1 MVHII
6 VIIGYNVKTP
16 YGKKAYKMTSNLLE
30 RFSAIVGIQNAIS
43 DSDILKSYLTEHRG
57 LYHGK
62 TPLVLRPKTTQEV
75 SQIMQLANET
85 KTAIVP
91 QGGNTGLVGA
101 QQPDSSGTQ
110 IIVSLER
117 LNKIRSIDE
126 QGNLIL
132 VEAGVILKNLQDA
145 ADNVDRF
152 FPLSLGSEGSCQIG
166 GNLSSNA
173 GGTAV
178 LSYGNCRELC
188 LGLEVVLPDGRILDD
203 LRQVKKD
210 NSGYDL
216 KNLFIGA
223 EGTLGIITAAVMKL
237 YPKPRG
243 KAVAYIGLNSPFQAL
258 ELFTFAS
265 DQAGSML
272 TGFELMPRI
281 GIDFTIAYNAKSR
294 DPFTAPYPWYV
305 LIDISSAHS
314 DDEAQ
319 QLMKNILN
327 QALEKNIIINAV
339 IARNKAQETA
349 FWTIREEMSPAQ
361 KKQGGSIKH
370 DISVPVAAIP
380 DFITEAGELIETLIP
395 GARIVCF
402 GHMGDGNLH
411 YNITQPINM
420 DKDVFLAK
428 WTNTNHHIHTLV
440 MRYGGAFS
448 AEHGIGQLKKDELI
462 AFKSPIAVD
471 LMKKIKIVFDP
482 NNIMNP
488 GKIL

>member
-1 MVHII
+1 MMSDLI
-6 VIIGYNVKTP
+6 
-16 YGKKAYKMTSNLLE
+16 E
-30 RFSAIVGIQNAIS
+30 RFITIVGINNAIT
-43 DSDILKSYLTEHRG
+43 DRDIISSYLKEQRG

-62 TPLVLRPKTTQEV
+62 TPLVLRPQSTLEV

-101 QQPDSSGTQ
+101 QQPDSSGNQ
-110 IIVSLER
+110 IILSLER
-117 LNKIRSIDE
+117 LNKIRSIDV

-132 VEAGVILKNLQDA
+132 VESGVILQNLQDA
-145 ADNVDRF
+145 ADEANRF

-216 KNLFIGA
+216 KDLFIGA

-237 YPKPRG
+237 FPKPRG
-243 KAVAYIGLNSPFQAL
+243 KAVAYVGVTSPFEAL
-258 ELFTFAS
+258 KLFAIAH
-265 DQAGSML
+265 DKAGNLL

-281 GIDFTIAYNAKSR
+281 GMEFTVAYNPKSR
-294 DPFTAPYPWYV
+294 DPFATPYPWYV
-305 LIDISSAHS
+305 LIDISSPHS
-314 DDEAQ
+314 DNEARQ
-319 QLMKNILN
+319 FIEDILSETF
-327 QALEKNIIINAV
+327 EKNIILDAV
-339 IARNKAQETA
+339 IASNKSQEND
-349 FWTIREEMSPAQ
+349 FWTMREEMSPAQ

-370 DISVPVAAIP
+370 DISVPVASIP
-380 DFITEAGELIETLIP
+380 DFITEAGQLIESLIP

-411 YNITQPINM
+411 YNITQPIKM
-420 DKDVFLAK
+420 DKDEFLAK
-428 WTNTNHHIHTLV
+428 WGDINHHIHTLV
-440 MRYGGAFS
+440 MSYGGAFS
-448 AEHGIGQLKKDELI
+448 AEHGIGQLKRGELV
-462 AFKSPIAVD
+462 AFKSPVAVD
-471 LMKKIKIVFDP
+471 LMRKIKAAFDP
-482 NNIMNP
+482 NGIMNP
-488 GKIL
+488 GKML